1 MNPASYRADGLSL
14 HRPYTRHSGACLCG
28 QQRPQEVLTEAGPC
42 PSVFLICRST
52 RSEKGVLSHRARRRN
67 HPGRLGLAPVQG
79 FIELGEVKRPQL
91 RRGRIERHPG
101 VLRGDDPAAAS
112 TVCRYQ
118 ASTRVTAS
126 WRTCAVSCAR
136 ARSAAYTRSRSWNR
150 YASGSGESSR
160 CASTSTSSA
169 SATALS
175 GCPSRAAAAGSPMDG
190 PCHRP
195 SRRNAWAGS
204 TPSGLSRPGRLAKL
218 TSKDAR
224 NPRGELLGKWHRHAA
239 RSLGSAGCWVDLGR
253 WSPGIP

>member
-67 HPGRLGLAPVQG
+67 HPGTLGLAPVQG

-136 ARSAAYTRSRSWNR
+136 GQVGGIHPQQVVEPVRIRLRGIQQMR
-150 YASGSGESSR
+150 VDQHLQR
-160 CASTSTSSA
+160 IRH
-169 SATALS
+169 
-175 GCPSRAAAAGSPMDG
+175 RAFRLPQQ
-190 PCHRP
+190 
-195 SRRNAWAGS
+195 SRR
-204 TPSGLSRPGRLAKL
+204 
-218 TSKDAR
+218 
-224 NPRGELLGKWHRHAA
+224 RGQPDGWPL
-239 RSLGSAGCWVDLGR
+239 
-253 WSPGIP
+253 P